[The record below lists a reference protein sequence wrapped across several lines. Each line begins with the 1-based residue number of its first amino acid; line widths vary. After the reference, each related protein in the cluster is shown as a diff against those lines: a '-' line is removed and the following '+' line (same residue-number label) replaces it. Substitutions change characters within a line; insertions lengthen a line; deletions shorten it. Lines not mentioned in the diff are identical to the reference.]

1 MSYIHTVIP
10 RPDATPP
17 EPSEQGIPGI
27 YVVNR
32 LPEASA
38 DTLEKF
44 YVIIDYQN
52 MTATIWI
59 TLDNGSTYDWYEFNK
74 KGDTGPIGP
83 EGPVGPRGPAGITS
97 ATVTVDSL
105 SGDPRAVASV
115 IDGVLSLSFYGL
127 RGLQGEPG
135 TSHARQ
141 QVVTDLPQP
150 PSAELMDTVYLKQI
164 GDTDEYE
171 RYIIQYDGT
180 TYSWLQIGTTEMT
193 LDDYIKKSDI
203 IFVPEG
209 GIEEIEVFDETKYYV
224 TYEDE
229 EI

>member
-10 RPDATPP
+10 RPDAVAP
-17 EPSEQGIPGI
+17 EPSEPGIPGI
-27 YVVNR
+27 YVVDR
-32 LPEASA
+32 LPAASA
-38 DTLEKF
+38 DTLDKF

-59 TLDNGSTYDWYEFNK
+59 TLDNGSTYNWYEFNK
-74 KGDTGPIGP
+74 KGDTGP
-83 EGPVGPRGPAGITS
+83 EGPPGPTGPRGPAGIEDVI
-97 ATVTVDSL
+97 VTVDAL
-105 SGDPRAVASV
+105 SGTPRAVASV
-115 IDGVLSLSFYGL
+115 TNGVLSLSLYGL
-127 RGLQGEPG
+127 KGMQGNPG
-135 TSHARQ
+135 TSHSLQ
-141 QVVTDLPQP
+141 QVVASLPAVVDADP
-150 PSAELMDTVYLKQI
+150 DTVYLVQI

-171 RYIIQYDGT
+171 RYIIQSDGT
-180 TYSWLQIGTTEMT
+180 NSSWLQIGTTEMT

-203 IFVPEG
+203 IFVPDG